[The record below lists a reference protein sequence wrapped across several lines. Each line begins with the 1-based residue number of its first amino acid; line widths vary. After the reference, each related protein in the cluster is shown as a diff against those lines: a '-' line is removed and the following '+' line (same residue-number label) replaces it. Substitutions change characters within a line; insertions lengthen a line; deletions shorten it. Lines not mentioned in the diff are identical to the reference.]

1 MFQSV
6 ILYRVALACSQ
17 LFLCDPGMLA
27 PSRGLG
33 PLSGSFVPW
42 YPVVRLLRRT
52 LEQSN
57 HGLSLGEVIYDD
69 GRSLYLKTPD
79 YGTRSDICG
88 THWEMRRCGSQLQ
101 SSLNQGTYDLRIPQV
116 AQDPP
121 GQETGQESLPRYWP
135 RARNDAVPGNHASMG
150 CRLADGSDSNDFA
163 PAAI

>member
-57 HGLSLGEVIYDD
+57 HGLSLGEVINDHE
-69 GRSLYLKTPD
+69 RSLYLKKTPD
-79 YGTRSDICG
+79 YGTRSDLCG
-88 THWEMRRCGSQLQ
+88 THWETRRCGSQLQ
-101 SSLNQGTYDLRIPQV
+101 SSLNQGTEEGTMKGACDLRIPRV

-121 GQETGQESLPRYWP
+121 GQETGQESLARY
-135 RARNDAVPGNHASMG
+135 
-150 CRLADGSDSNDFA
+150 
-163 PAAI
+163 